1 MSCAGVYSTK
11 ESLRDCR
18 KPRLAEDTSDPAC
31 AWNGPNVVCRYLSIY
46 RYLASMAGR
55 TVCEVVK
62 PTEACRRKHL
72 TTLQQFTVK
81 MTPVNQQGGTSVL
94 FMGYVP
100 VMLWVMLACL
110 TEALTL

>member
-1 MSCAGVYSTK
+1 
-11 ESLRDCR
+11 
-18 KPRLAEDTSDPAC
+18 
-31 AWNGPNVVCRYLSIY
+31 
-46 RYLASMAGR
+46 
-55 TVCEVVK
+55 
-62 PTEACRRKHL
+62 
-72 TTLQQFTVK
+72 